1 MSQTNTRL
9 VNSLKHNIKLL
20 QDIYQSGMSQ
30 LYNTE
35 MIHDAIDSIIAEL
48 RRRGFP
54 L

>member
-1 MSQTNTRL
+1 MELTTKRL
-9 VNSLKHNIKLL
+9 VKDLMHNRRLL
-20 QDIYQSGMSQ
+20 DEIYQSGMSRF
-30 LYNTE
+30 YNTN

>member
-1 MSQTNTRL
+1 MELSTERL
-9 VNSLKHNIKLL
+9 VRDLIHNRRLL
-20 QDIYQSGMSQ
+20 DEIYQSGMSIF
-30 LYNTE
+30 YNMD